1 MKGIILAGGSGTRL
15 FPMTRSISK
24 QLIPVYDKPTIYYP
38 LSVLMLAGIREILII
53 STERDTA
60 VIKDLLGNGHQ
71 FGLDIHYKIQKN
83 PNGIAEAFILGEDF
97 LKNEPC
103 CLILG
108 DNIFYGNDLQNI
120 LDICVNHKEGATVLA
135 YHVLDPHN
143 FGVVEWDKNGKV
155 ISLEEKPQKPKS
167 NFAIPGLYFYDGQ
180 VSELAKSLTPSVR
193 GELEITDLNRLYL
206 SKNRLYVKMLG
217 RGIAWLDTGTP
228 ESLIQSS
235 LFIQTIESRQGLKIA
250 CIEEIA
256 LFKKFIDLKQLN
268 ELIASY
274 PKSSYRDYLERIS
287 TEYVTSGGS
296 HQ

>member
-1 MKGIILAGGSGTRL
+1 VKGIILAGGSGTRL

-60 VIKDLLGNGHQ
+60 VIKDLFGNGHQ
-71 FGLDIHYKIQKN
+71 LGLDIHYKVQKV

-97 LKNEPC
+97 LNKQPC

-108 DNIFYGNDLQNI
+108 DNIFYGNDLQGI

-135 YHVLDPHN
+135 YHVLDPQN
-143 FGVVEWDKNGKV
+143 FGVVEWDKQGKV
-155 ISLEEKPQKPKS
+155 ISLEEKPVKPKS
-167 NFAIPGLYFYDGQ
+167 NFAIPGLYFYDGN
-180 VSELAKSLTPSVR
+180 VSAMAKALKPSPR
-193 GELEITDLNRLYL
+193 GELEITDLNKAYL
-206 SKNRLYVKMLG
+206 AENKLFVKMLG

-235 LFIQTIESRQGLKIA
+235 MFIQTIESRQGLKIA

-256 LFKKFIDLKQLN
+256 LFKKFIGIPQLK
-268 ELIASY
+268 ELLSTY
-274 PKSSYRDYLERIS
+274 PKSSYKAYLERIV
-287 TEYVTSGGS
+287 TEFETNGGS
-296 HQ
+296 HP